1 LVFELDKYSV
11 SIIKELNN
19 FSDSKD
25 EIPFYEKEY
34 LPESICFLSNKFGI
48 RIFEKGIEIN
58 RATIV
63 NGFGATSLHERS
75 QVFYEN
81 QILICCGDSVFCL
94 DIPALILKWKTKVD
108 EITAFQIFKLD
119 GGYVVHGELEIT
131 KINKEGDILWQNS
144 GRDIFITPEGK
155 NDFEI
160 KDSYIQA
167 KDWDHQI
174 YKWNFDGEEIK

>member
-1 LVFELDKYSV
+1 MVFKVDKYKV
-11 SIIKELNN
+11 RIIKELNN
-19 FSDSKD
+19 FSDSEEKMLS
-25 EIPFYEKEY
+25 YEKEY
-34 LPESICFLSNKFGI
+34 LSESIYFLSNKFGI

-58 RATIV
+58 SAIIA
-63 NGFGATSLHERS
+63 NDFGATGLHETS
-75 QVFYEN
+75 QVFSEN

-94 DIPALILKWKTKVD
+94 DIPTLTLNWKTKVD

-119 GGYVVHGELEIT
+119 DGYAIHGELQIT
-131 KINKEGDILWQNS
+131 KINQEGDILWQNS
-144 GRDIFITPEGK
+144 GRDIFITAEGK

-174 YKWNFDGEEIK
+174 YRWNFNGEEIK